1 MRVGRKFTGRLP
13 SLLWRDKRGAAL
25 PILAAFTIPAIGA
38 IGSGIDAARIYMTKS
53 QLQAGVDAAA
63 LAGARAFAVT
73 DTSAKGRSKQVE
85 AYFFGNFPLGYMHSQ
100 NLQVTPTFTTDKGI
114 NITTVEATADLP
126 LTFMSVLGFD
136 KQPVRAVA
144 RAELQPRPL
153 EVMVVLDNTG
163 SMKDNLPRGAN
174 GVVKTRMT
182 ATKDAA
188 KSFVEILYQGAET
201 RKELALG
208 FVMYDITVN
217 VGHLLTKWRSSS
229 VRTLPGFNDSYM
241 QSFGSWPSNPMAW
254 KGCVLADDSVKDINT
269 NYSTPETGAW
279 DVVRSLPGENNHPPV
294 TPYFIPPFWVPKM
307 QAGNVT
313 ADKTGD
319 PTHEYYQVAN
329 VEPGFNLYKITDMD
343 ASVINY
349 AFNNIPALSSSP
361 YRRWMYHYYLG
372 LNDTAS
378 NNANDVITLK
388 GGGFYDPKVYSWN
401 FTTQSGTPFEVHYDR
416 IPNFG
421 AWKPATAYTINPKG
435 GSTNNGSQN
444 KTEPP
449 SPNWQCPEEAEPIA
463 YGKSKSYWVDTVI
476 GQKNGAIYPANG
488 TLHHAGLLWGYRLLV
503 RDDVFTRSNPTN
515 EEAKRALV
523 FMTDGETALGASQNG
538 FTDRTFTFYGNY
550 ADAPISASAGGLTTQ
565 SERRFSKTCAS
576 LQAETNAPKVYIIAL
591 TTTNANTLAMF
602 ERCAPGRVYRT
613 SDTASLKSA
622 FDDIATELVDLHLT
636 K

>member
-1 MRVGRKFTGRLP
+1 M
-13 SLLWRDKRGAAL
+13 WRDKRGVAL

-163 SMKDNLPRGAN
+163 SMKAYLPRDSN
-174 GVVKTRMT
+174 GIVKTRMT

-188 KSFVEILYQGAET
+188 KSFVNILYQGADT

-229 VRTLPGFNDSYM
+229 VRQLPGFNDSYM
-241 QSFGSWPSNPMAW
+241 QMLGSWPSNRLAW
-254 KGCVLADDSVKDINT
+254 KGCVLADDTVKDINT
-269 NYSTPETGAW
+269 TYSTPETGAW
-279 DVVRSLPGENNHPPV
+279 DVVRSLPGEGAHPPV
-294 TPYFIPPFWVPKM
+294 TPYFIPPFWVPYAA
-307 QAGNVT
+307 AGSAS
-313 ADKTGD
+313 ADKAD
-319 PTHEYYQVAN
+319 PTGEYYKVS
-329 VEPGFNLYKITDMD
+329 PGEARFNLYQLLDPST
-343 ASVINY
+343 SNW
-349 AFNNIPALSSSP
+349 ALNQSFMTTSP
-361 YRRWMYHYYLG
+361 YRQAFYRYYLG
-372 LNDTAS
+372 LNDSAATVS
-378 NNANDVITLK
+378 NDVITRTD
-388 GGGFYDPKVYSWN
+388 GSFYNPTTDSWN
-401 FTTQSGTPFEVHYDR
+401 FTTSSGTPFKINYDR
-416 IPNFG
+416 IPNYA
-421 AWKPATAYTINPKG
+421 AWKEATTSSVNPKG
-435 GSTNNGSQN
+435 GTTDSGSQN
-444 KTEPP
+444 TTPAP
-449 SPNWQCPEEAEPIA
+449 NPNWQCPEEAEPIV
-463 YGKSKSYWVDTVI
+463 YGKPKSYWIDTVI
-476 GQKNGAIYPANG
+476 DQKNGAIYPANG

-503 RDDVFTRSNPTN
+503 RDDAFPRTNPTN

-523 FMTDGETALGASQNG
+523 FMTDGVTELGTTQNG
-538 FTDRTFTFYGNY
+538 YADRTFTFYGNY